1 MAHTQPT
8 HCRFAMSKAGFQ
20 RVAPSPE
27 GQRLGSRKALSLG
40 GSRERSGRGE
50 FFTRSR
56 MIGTTFLNLSNAD
69 AASKSQKPHF
79 TSRQSCGGYRVKKLG
94 ASPSSRP
101 PPPPRRCLAAASPLP
116 LPSAALPLPL
126 CCLLAGPLRWAAADC
141 CSFAV
146 FSLDFPATTSCALP
160 PPSSPASSA
169 SPSRGIFFHFPPC
182 GGTEFLL

>member
-1 MAHTQPT
+1 MMAY
-8 HCRFAMSKAGFQ
+8 
-20 RVAPSPE
+20 SPE
-27 GQRLGSRKALSLG
+27 GQRLVSRKALSHG

-101 PPPPRRCLAAASPLP
+101 LRRPAAAPPLPCRCPFAASSQAPCAGRLLTAAPLLSSHWIFQPLHLVLSLHPPPPP
-116 LPSAALPLPL
+116 
-126 CCLLAGPLRWAAADC
+126 
-141 CSFAV
+141 V
-146 FSLDFPATTSCALP
+146 ALP
-160 PPSSPASSA
+160 P
-169 SPSRGIFFHFPPC
+169 RGGIFFTFPLAGEQNFCYDLVCLEKRKALCPRSSRAQNK
-182 GGTEFLL
+182 EN

>member
-1 MAHTQPT
+1 M
-8 HCRFAMSKAGFQ
+8 
-20 RVAPSPE
+20 VAPCTRAVQPLTKASGLDGRLRRTPRHQDDGKVPGVTHAGVP

-50 FFTRSR
+50 FFMRSR

-101 PPPPRRCLAAASPLP
+101 LRRPAAAPPLSPRKP
-116 LPSAALPLPL
+116 LALLAYSKNATVHKLKGAASAAEKTQTKF
-126 CCLLAGPLRWAAADC
+126 R
-141 CSFAV
+141 
-146 FSLDFPATTSCALP
+146 
-160 PPSSPASSA
+160 
-169 SPSRGIFFHFPPC
+169 
-182 GGTEFLL
+182 